1 MNALSARPPSAPT
14 PAENE
19 AAANPAGFS
28 AITHHDMA
36 EAVRETA
43 MLADITLAVWSAERT
58 DHKIMADAKAQAGA
72 VGNVGRAIKNLLAGA
87 DEDLRATRSAFSAVR
102 AQHYALTLPWVSDPH
117 AERQRGP
124 RLLPNMLWDKYALSM
139 GQKKR
144 AALAALDAF
153 VASYP
158 DCARRAQS
166 NLGGLANAQDYPSPA
181 EVRGHFRIAF
191 DFEPIPDGG
200 SFRGL
205 PEAALAK
212 LEAGLKRKQQV
223 MLEGAT
229 KAMWS
234 EIAERVGHLAARMS
248 DPEARFKAS
257 TVAAVS
263 DLAALIPGWNIAS
276 DPRAAEVA
284 ADIDRMM
291 RGVQPH
297 TLREDAA
304 ARMDVATQATAVAD
318 KLRSWGL

>member
-1 MNALSARPPSAPT
+1 MNALGTAPISAESD
-14 PAENE
+14 
-19 AAANPAGFS
+19 
-28 AITHHDMA
+28 AITQADMSA
-36 EAVRETA
+36 AVRETA

-158 DCARRAQS
+158 DCARRAQA
-166 NLGGLANAQDYPSPA
+166 NLGGLANASDYPGPA

-229 KAMWS
+229 RAMWS
-234 EIAERVGHLAARMS
+234 EIGERVGHLAARMAEP
-248 DPEARFKAS
+248 DARFKAS
-257 TVAAVS
+257 TVAAVAE
-263 DLAALIPGWNIAS
+263 LPALVKGWNIGG
-276 DPRAAEVA
+276 DPRAAEIA
-284 ADIDRMM
+284 GEIDRMM
-291 RGVQPH
+291 QGVAPH

-304 ARMDVATQATAVAD
+304 ARADVAGKAQAVAA
-318 KLRSWGL
+318 KLSAWGL